1 MTQSLSLVEIQ
12 APKID
17 GSYPERPAMS
27 GAWNAAYVLL
37 SQARKP
43 MDLQSLARVM
53 HALHPDCSQATA
65 ENMLHKAAR
74 EALLVKGS
82 HNVGGRERTTVRLR

>member
-1 MTQSLSLVEIQ
+1 MIQALHLADIQ

-17 GSYPERPAMS
+17 GTYPERPPMA
-27 GAWNAAYVLL
+27 GAWNIAYVLL

-43 MDLQSLARVM
+43 VDLQSLARVM
-53 HALHPDCSQATA
+53 HALHPDCSQTTA

-74 EALLVKGS
+74 EALLIKGT